1 MLHRWNSYK
10 HFFIHIADPYTRLFM
25 ALCDTQRTEHAK
37 NILGV
42 SRAHLSSYTDG
53 GASPTPRS
61 SCRCFSKNTSER
73 KARSL
78 FTKSQL
84 CVNAAHVLLEKSG
97 LSRVLLH
104 EPHSHRH
111 GLLWKVQSSLKTNQS
126 WTKGSAG
133 DITSSGWVQR
143 NHCSGSRRKEA
154 KGLGIISFFFP
165 LIYSDTALS
174 ELILQE

>member
-1 MLHRWNSYK
+1 
-10 HFFIHIADPYTRLFM
+10 M
-25 ALCDTQRTEHAK
+25 ALCRTQRTEHAK

-42 SRAHLSSYTDG
+42 SRAHLSGYTDG
-53 GASPTPRS
+53 GAHRPPPRS
-61 SCRCFSKNTSER
+61 SCRCFSKNTSEG

-78 FTKSQL
+78 FTKPQL
-84 CVNAAHVLLEKSG
+84 CINAAHILLEKSG

-111 GLLWKVQSSLKTNQS
+111 VLFWKVQSSLKTNQS
-126 WTKGSAG
+126 RTKGSAG
-133 DITSSGWVQR
+133 DIIPSGWVRR

-154 KGLGIISFFFP
+154 KGLGIISFFLP
-165 LIYSDTALS
+165 LIYSDTPLS